1 MTKTII
7 LLGLILCLLYCSN
20 GVLGYK
26 RVLSRRALSRAVLN
40 QVALVEMEAA
50 ANNLSAAS
58 SVYMQVMRTQL
69 PHLPLPVGVRDN
81 VIRALQK
88 AQLTLSKYQND
99 PAVGTRSRN
108 PGNALK
114 LTAAVNVATQALR
127 SGR

>member
-1 MTKTII
+1 
-7 LLGLILCLLYCSN
+7 
-20 GVLGYK
+20 
-26 RVLSRRALSRAVLN
+26 VLN

-58 SVYMQVMRTQL
+58 SVYIQLLRTQL
-69 PHLPLPVGVRDN
+69 PHLPLPLGVRDN

-99 PAVGTRSRN
+99 AIVGTRSRN

-114 LTAAVNVATQALR
+114 LTAAINVATQALN